1 MFNFLIDTSV
11 WLDLAA
17 DAKQTPLL
25 SVIEEMIK
33 AGLVTLIVPE
43 IVVDE
48 FGANRERVAKASA
61 KSLSSHFNLVKDA
74 VRKVGGDKR
83 RTDAVLNHLND
94 VNHKIPIVG
103 GSAEEALNRIQ
114 KIFESS
120 KIITP
125 ADDVVLRAAQRA
137 IIKLAPFHTG
147 KNSMADAV
155 LMETYL
161 AAAAAKSS
169 VGQRFAFV
177 THNTNDFSVVQG
189 NRKLPHADWGASAF
203 SRIKSLY
210 FINLAE
216 ALRRVAPVFVSESL
230 WEHSWNQEPRSLMAM
245 LREEDKLTMQVW
257 YNRHWVR
264 REKIEAGKIK
274 IVDHETDAQLR
285 SRREITIQKNIWIG
299 ALKSAKAVEK
309 RYGKQNLGPWTDFEW
324 GMINGKLSAIRW
336 MLGDDWDMLDT

>member
-1 MFNFLIDTSV
+1 MFNILIDTSV
-11 WLDLAA
+11 WLDLAE

-33 AGLVTLIVPE
+33 AGLVTLILPD
-43 IVVDE
+43 IVVHE
-48 FGANRERVAKASA
+48 FKANRDRVAKASV

-83 RTDAVLNHLND
+83 RTDAVLSHLND

-103 GSAEEALNRIQ
+103 GAAEHTLTRIE

-120 KIITP
+120 QIVRP

-137 IIKLAPFHTG
+137 IKKLAPFHSG

-161 AAAAAKSS
+161 AAASAKSS
-169 VGQRFAFV
+169 AGQRFAFV
-177 THNTNDFSVVQG
+177 THNTSDFSVVQG
-189 NRKLPHADWGASAF
+189 NRKLSHIDWGATAF

-216 ALRRVAPVFVSESL
+216 ALRRVEPSFVSELL
-230 WEHSWNQEPRSLMAM
+230 WEQSWNQEPRSLTEM

-274 IVDHETDAQLR
+274 IVEKETDAQLR
-285 SRREITIQKNIWIG
+285 SRREATIQKDIWAG

-324 GMINGKLSAIRW
+324 GMVNGKLSAIRW
-336 MLGDDWDMLDT
+336 MLGDEWDMLDT